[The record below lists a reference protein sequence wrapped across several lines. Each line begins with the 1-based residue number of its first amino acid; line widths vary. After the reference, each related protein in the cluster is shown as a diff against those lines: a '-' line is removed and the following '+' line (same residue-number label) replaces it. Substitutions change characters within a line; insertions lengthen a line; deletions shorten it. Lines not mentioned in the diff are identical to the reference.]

1 MSNFRDIEN
10 SNKNFWIFIPTKIT
24 TQEDD
29 SRAFFLR
36 SLFLSERIIK

>member
-10 SNKNFWIFIPTKIT
+10 SIKISRIVIPTQIT